1 MLPKPAGG
9 TRVNLSFIAL
19 KRKACQDLGGDVVA
33 GVPQPLMPQ
42 GGRRGGAE
50 CLVRKTEWVE
60 IARTVTSE
68 HLHPGRKI
76 LDRKTTWVKLD
87 RYIVI
92 TS

>member
-1 MLPKPAGG
+1 MSEPQFYCAEKENLP
-9 TRVNLSFIAL
+9 R
-19 KRKACQDLGGDVVA
+19 LGRYVVA